1 MKVSMAVVIAFVF
14 HLMTLAACGFSSL
27 PVQTAVFSRSFR
39 VEVYKRESAISGDI
53 SDDIID
59 IEQSDDDDDHEYE
72 DDNPEDNDSESER
85 REHRYEIF
93 LSNDILYFDM
103 KIY

>member
-53 SDDIID
+53 SDDIIE

-93 LSNDILYFDM
+93 LSNDILYFDV

>member
-1 MKVSMAVVIAFVF
+1 MAVVIAFVF

-53 SDDIID
+53 SDDIIE
-59 IEQSDDDDDHEYE
+59 IEQSDDDDEHEYE

>member
-1 MKVSMAVVIAFVF
+1 MAVVIAFVF

-53 SDDIID
+53 SDDIIE
-59 IEQSDDDDDHEYE
+59 IEQSDDDDDGDHEYE

>member
-1 MKVSMAVVIAFVF
+1 MAVVIAFVF

-39 VEVYKRESAISGDI
+39 VEVYNRESAISGDI
-53 SDDIID
+53 SDDIIE
-59 IEQSDDDDDHEYE
+59 IEQSDDDDEHEYE

>member
-1 MKVSMAVVIAFVF
+1 MKVLMAVVIAFVF

-39 VEVYKRESAISGDI
+39 VGTYKRESAISGDI

-72 DDNPEDNDSESER
+72 DGNPEDNDSESER

>member
-1 MKVSMAVVIAFVF
+1 MAVVIAFVF

-53 SDDIID
+53 SDDIIE

>member
-53 SDDIID
+53 SDDIIE
-59 IEQSDDDDDHEYE
+59 IEQSDDDDEHEYE

>member
-27 PVQTAVFSRSFR
+27 LVQTAVFSRSFR

-53 SDDIID
+53 SDDIIE
-59 IEQSDDDDDHEYE
+59 IEQSDDDDEHEYE

>member
-27 PVQTAVFSRSFR
+27 LVQTAVFSRSFR

-53 SDDIID
+53 SDDIIE
-59 IEQSDDDDDHEYE
+59 IEQSDDDDEHEYE

-93 LSNDILYFDM
+93 LSSDILYFDV